1 MKIEKEFKSF
11 KMMEINGPGPN
22 KTRKR
27 RLKGIIKLGPKLAW
41 ADGGYILNKKR
52 CKS

>member
-1 MKIEKEFKSF
+1 MKIEKESKSF

-27 RLKGIIKLGPKLAW
+27 SIKRIIKVGPKLTY